1 MTISD
6 LTVTDLNGD
15 LKKINKS
22 DRSLIRATRAIWTF
36 ENASREFSAGSDQL
50 FVAVISPSL
59 QEMVVFCKGFRDYK
73 PPCNVI
79 VLNGDGS
86 VRLKLCPPKLVSDAF
101 LAYEKKVGPVK
112 AVEDIRF
119 IQPEIIHDGN
129 KEEFFLWI
137 GFAYDWYEVRQL
149 NLKTGEFGKC
159 LRSARM

>member
-6 LTVTDLNGD
+6 LTVTDVNGEI
-15 LKKINKS
+15 KQINKS
-22 DRSLIRATRAIWTF
+22 DRSLIRATHAKWNF
-36 ENASREFSAGSDQL
+36 ENVNREFSASSDQIFL
-50 FVAVISPSL
+50 PVISPSL
-59 QEMVVFCKGFRDYK
+59 QELVVFCKGYNDYK
-73 PPCNVI
+73 P
-79 VLNGDGS
+79 

-119 IQPEIIHDGN
+119 IQPEIIRDDN
-129 KEEFFLWI
+129 KEAFFLWI

-149 NLKTGEFGKC
+149 NLETGEFGKC